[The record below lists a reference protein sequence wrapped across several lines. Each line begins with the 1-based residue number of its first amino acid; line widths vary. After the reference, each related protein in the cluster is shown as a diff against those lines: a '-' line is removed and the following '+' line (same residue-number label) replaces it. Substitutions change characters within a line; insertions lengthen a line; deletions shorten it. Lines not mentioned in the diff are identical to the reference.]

1 MKENNFYPK
10 QSLPRT
16 KTTLERPIQILSK
29 KEKNMPN
36 KEKIEKR
43 SIDINKTLVDALKQM
58 DQLDCKLLL
67 VFKNDFFNSIVSIGD
82 IQRAII
88 KGLNL
93 NESLEIC
100 LRKNIR
106 LGHTEDSKE
115 ELKHLMQKFRMEFL
129 PILSS
134 SNELKDV
141 WFWDDIFENEEPEIS
156 QFQLPVVIMAGGK
169 GTRLKPITN
178 IIPKPLIPIGE
189 KPIIEWITDSFVK
202 AGVKD
207 FFVSVNYKKEMIKRY
222 FDEIPNKEYAMHY
235 FSETEP
241 LGTGGSLHLLKDKL
255 KETFFVTNCD
265 ILIKQDYSEILD
277 FHLQNNNELTLVSAL
292 KHYSIPYGT
301 VETEAGGKMTAFK
314 EKPELSF
321 QVNAGMYILEPH
333 LLNEIPENTF
343 YHITD
348 LIEKI
353 KSRGGNVGV
362 FPVSEGAWMDIG
374 EWKEYNNTMSRL
386 GLTANL

>member
-1 MKENNFYPK
+1 
-10 QSLPRT
+10 
-16 KTTLERPIQILSK
+16 
-29 KEKNMPN
+29 MPN
-36 KEKIEKR
+36 KERIEKR
-43 SIDINKTLVDALKQM
+43 SIAIESTLVNALKQM
-58 DQLDCKLLL
+58 DLLDCKLLL
-67 VFKNDFFNSIVSIGD
+67 VFKEDKFYSILSIGD

-88 KGLNL
+88 KGLD
-93 NESLEIC
+93 LEEPVERC

-106 LGHTEDSKE
+106 LGHTDDSVE
-115 ELKHLMQKFRMEFL
+115 ELKQLMQKYRMEFL
-129 PILSS
+129 PILNSA
-134 SNELKDV
+134 NELQEI
-141 WFWDDIFENEEPEIS
+141 WFWDEIFKNQEPEVS
-156 QFQLPVVIMAGGK
+156 QFTLPVVIMAGGK

-202 AGVKD
+202 AGVKN
-207 FFVSVNYKKEMIKRY
+207 FFVSVNYKKDMIKRY
-222 FDEIPNKEYAMHY
+222 FDEIPDKQYTMHY

-241 LGTGGSLHLLKDKL
+241 LGTAGSLHLLKEEL

-277 FHLQNNNELTLVSAL
+277 FHIQNKNELTLVSAL

-301 VETEAGGKMTAFK
+301 VETEAGGKLKAFK

-343 YHITD
+343 YHITF
-348 LIEKI
+348 LIDKI
-353 KSRGGNVGV
+353 KNRGGKVGV

-374 EWKEYNNTMSRL
+374 EWKEYNKTMSRL
-386 GLTANL
+386 GFES

>member
-1 MKENNFYPK
+1 
-10 QSLPRT
+10 
-16 KTTLERPIQILSK
+16 
-29 KEKNMPN
+29 MPN
-36 KEKIEKR
+36 KDKIEKR
-43 SIDINKTLVDALKQM
+43 SIAIESSLVNALKQM
-58 DQLDCKLLL
+58 DLLDCKLLL
-67 VFKNDFFNSIVSIGD
+67 VFKDEKFYSILSIGD

-88 KGLNL
+88 KGLD
-93 NESLEIC
+93 LEEPVERC

-106 LGHTEDSKE
+106 LGHTDDSVD
-115 ELKHLMQKFRMEFL
+115 ELKQLMQKYRMEFL
-129 PILSS
+129 PILNSE
-134 SNELKDV
+134 NELQEI
-141 WFWDDIFENEEPEIS
+141 WFWDEIFKNQEPEVS
-156 QFQLPVVIMAGGK
+156 QFTLPVVIMAGGK

-202 AGVKD
+202 AGVKN
-207 FFVSVNYKKEMIKRY
+207 FFVSVNYKKDMIKRY
-222 FDEIPNKEYAMHY
+222 FDEIPDKEYTMHY

-241 LGTGGSLHLLKDKL
+241 LGTAGSLHLLKEEL

-277 FHLQNNNELTLVSAL
+277 FHIQNKNELTLVAAL

-301 VETEAGGKMTAFK
+301 VETEAGGKMKAFK
-314 EKPELSF
+314 EKPEISF

-333 LLNEIPENTF
+333 LLKEIPENTF
-343 YHITD
+343 YHITY

-353 KSRGGNVGV
+353 KNRGGKVGV

-374 EWKEYNNTMSRL
+374 EWKEYNKTMSRL
-386 GLTANL
+386 GFEIQ